1 MAPEAFALVPP
12 PGVIKSVLAGG
23 GAIAALLLLL
33 ELELL
38 LELCADPHGSIA
50 MVCVRVLFGITT
62 SLDPGG
68 TLVLPDSATTAA
80 SEQGG
85 TATVSAV
92 CCLGMTIVL
101 TPGLWSA
108 AETGSVLD
116 ILEELPQADST
127 AVAAARMT
135 AAGTTRDAAELAL
148 LIISPPAG
156 RFASLLPTRRNRLT
170 RQAQAISR
178 AVLEKS

>member
-1 MAPEAFALVPP
+1 VAPEAFALVPP

-38 LELCADPHGSIA
+38 LELCGDPHGSIA
-50 MVCVRVLFGITT
+50 TVCVRVLFGITT

-85 TATVSAV
+85 TATVSAL

-156 RFASLLPTRRNRLT
+156 RFASLIPTRRNRLT

>member
-1 MAPEAFALVPP
+1 M
-12 PGVIKSVLAGG
+12 
-23 GAIAALLLLL
+23 
-33 ELELL
+33 
-38 LELCADPHGSIA
+38 
-50 MVCVRVLFGITT
+50 RVLFGITT

-85 TATVSAV
+85 TATVSAL